1 MDLTFLCCSSS
12 LRSYAKPIN
21 VKLYHAT
28 GALVGKQ
35 LNMIQPKSANKGFPC
50 LPVLVT
56 NANTITNTNSKTIKK
71 TCSVWAGHGGH
82 LPWLLL
88 QLVPQEGRRLS
99 LEVENAIIIY
109 YQSVADSQRQPLIY
123 ELAPHSSS

>member
-35 LNMIQPKSANKGFPC
+35 LNMIQPNSANKGFPC

-56 NANTITNTNSKTIKK
+56 NANTITNSNTNSKTIKK

-99 LEVENAIIIY
+99 LEVENAHYIAVWCAC
-109 YQSVADSQRQPLIY
+109 SLGT
-123 ELAPHSSS
+123 